1 MKKRKKFLN
10 HLITAPLIITSTS
23 LIAISCTGGN
33 NQEQE
38 ITAEVTF
45 KDGETEVSKTTFKG
59 REEFSI
65 NLENHV
71 PFGYD
76 LKENQT
82 LLYDVKQNTS
92 ITVQVQQ
99 KSTKFSLVD
108 RATRQELAKVEG
120 FFTDRDEKLTAFL
133 QVNLPANYQLDS
145 RFTLDGVHLFE
156 DNTVFLSKSTTNYT
170 TTLNFKL
177 QDNTVVK
184 TITLNL
190 DKNSLLSLS
199 NYVPA
204 GYELVDKSQRITFN
218 QSNDFVVKK
227 VEASQSTPRKSDVIN
242 QDKVVLDQSNNTRNS
257 ITINGPAYILDTLN
271 LSRTTFPSDVVF
283 NSSFSVNGY
292 TFLNVVVK
300 SYDDALGTLSFSS
313 TVVNSSNPSV
323 TGEFDFNL
331 SGLQQTKRIFSV
343 GTDFNENSLY
353 SKKLTNATADQLSK
367 EEILSGLKS
376 FTGVDQEF
384 TVNYDLLDLIRKN
397 RVFVNTMQIQDNGT
411 KLNLNLDLLS
421 KRLENGE
428 VTETK
433 VRLIDKEIDFNTG
446 YSLGGELSYILN
458 NKVSVASLTGSND
471 QKQYPSYYWGRTK
484 KEIDLA
490 NTLLQFDPTFFNNQ
504 QVKKT
509 TNDKVIQVKYENLVP
524 NDLTGELTFDAY
536 LVALDS
542 TANDGNIQSSR
553 RRFTVGGLNKL
564 NTKMSL
570 TDPVLSKFD
579 LSVKSSG
586 SKSIIANLVKS
597 NSTDTNFTNKNA
609 GSLFKALSFTFL
621 LSEVDEAKQNSFWDL
636 KFNNVD
642 LQSAYDSE
650 TKLLKQNG
658 NELFAPYKIEVEPI
672 SFSNYSLEGTTV
684 KFTLNVNLKVTLFAG
699 DDKYEFTKSFQFVN
713 PLSTS
718 SSSSSSSSSSR

>member
-23 LIAISCTGGN
+23 LIAISCTGGS
-33 NQEQE
+33 NQGQE

-92 ITVQVQQ
+92 VTVQVQQ
-99 KSTKFSLVD
+99 KLTKFSLVD

-156 DNTVFLSKSTTNYT
+156 DNTIFLSKLTTNYT

-184 TITLNL
+184 TVTLNL
-190 DKNSLLSLS
+190 DSNSLLSLS
-199 NYVPA
+199 NYVPV
-204 GYELVDKSQRITFN
+204 GYELVNKSQKITFN

-227 VEASQSTPRKSDVIN
+227 VKASQSTPRKSDVIN

-343 GTDFNENSLY
+343 GTKFNQNLLY
-353 SKKLTNATADQLSK
+353 SRKLTNATADQLSK
-367 EEILSGLKS
+367 EEVLSGLTS

-421 KRLENGE
+421 KRLENGK
-428 VTETK
+428 VTETN
-433 VRLIDKEIDFNTG
+433 VRLIDKEIDFNTE

-458 NKVSVASLTGSND
+458 NKVSVASLTGSSV
-471 QKQYPSYYWGRTK
+471 KKEYPSYYWGRTK
-484 KEIDLA
+484 KGVELA

-553 RRFTVGGLNKL
+553 RRFTVDGLNKL
-564 NTKMSL
+564 NTE
-570 TDPVLSKFD
+570 TDSVLNNFV

-586 SKSIIANLVKS
+586 NKSIIANLVKS
-597 NSTDTNFTNKNA
+597 NSTDTNFTNKDT

-621 LSEVDEAKQNSFWDL
+621 LSEAEAEQNSSFWDL

-672 SFSNYSLEGTTV
+672 SFSNYSFDGTTV

-699 DDKYEFTKSFQFVN
+699 HNKYEFTKSFHFADQT
-713 PLSTS
+713 LK
-718 SSSSSSSSSSR
+718 SSSSSSSSR

>member
-1 MKKRKKFLN
+1 MIELQDKNLLKLKVFL
-10 HLITAPLIITSTS
+10 LI
-23 LIAISCTGGN
+23 
-33 NQEQE
+33 
-38 ITAEVTF
+38 
-45 KDGETEVSKTTFKG
+45 
-59 REEFSI
+59 
-65 NLENHV
+65 EN
-71 PFGYD
+71 
-76 LKENQT
+76 
-82 LLYDVKQNTS
+82 
-92 ITVQVQQ
+92 
-99 KSTKFSLVD
+99 
-108 RATRQELAKVEG
+108 
-120 FFTDRDEKLTAFL
+120 EKLTAFL

-177 QDNTVVK
+177 QDNTIVK
-184 TITLNL
+184 TVTLNL
-190 DKNSLLSLS
+190 DSNSLLSLS

-227 VEASQSTPRKSDVIN
+227 VETSQSTPRKSDVIN

-323 TGEFDFNL
+323 TGKFDFNL

-353 SKKLTNATADQLSK
+353 SRKLTNATANQLSK
-367 EEILSGLKS
+367 EEVLSGLTS

-384 TVNYDLLDLIRKN
+384 TVNYDLLDLIHKN
-397 RVFVNTMQIQDNGT
+397 RVSVNTMQIQDNGT

-428 VTETK
+428 VTETN
-433 VRLIDKEIDFNTG
+433 VRLIDKEVSFNTG
-446 YSLGGELSYILN
+446 YSLDGELSYILN
-458 NKVSVASLTGSND
+458 NKVSVASLTGSSV
-471 QKQYPSYYWGRTK
+471 QKEYPSYYWGRTK
-484 KEIDLA
+484 KEIELA
-490 NTLLQFDPTFFNNQ
+490 NTLLQFDPTFVNNQ
-504 QVKKT
+504 QVKT

-542 TANDGNIQSSR
+542 TANDGNVQSSR

-564 NTKMSL
+564 NTE

-579 LSVKSSG
+579 LSIKSSG
-586 SKSIIANLVKS
+586 NKSIIANLVKN
-597 NSTDTNFTNKNA
+597 NSTDTNFTNKDT

-621 LSEVDEAKQNSFWDL
+621 LSEADEVEQKNNSFWDL
-636 KFNNVD
+636 KFNSVD

-672 SFSNYSLEGTTV
+672 SFSNYSLSGTTV
-684 KFTLNVNLKVTLFAG
+684 KFTLNVDLKVTLFAG
-699 DDKYEFTKSFQFVN
+699 DDKYEFTKSFRFDNQT
-713 PLSTS
+713 LSTS
-718 SSSSSSSSSSR
+718 SSSRQ